1 VRVSNEKNKKYK
13 NQRSKIKM
21 TNQNAKI
28 LAFASSLRGAFFP
41 CHCEKRSDEAIW
53 VGGQEI
59 ATHPAGARN
68 DRTGNEGK

>member
-1 VRVSNEKNKKYK
+1 
-13 NQRSKIKM
+13 M

-41 CHCEKRSDEAIW
+41 CHCEERSDEAIW

-68 DRTGNEGK
+68 DRTGSAGK

>member
-1 VRVSNEKNKKYK
+1 VRVIKEENKKFK

-41 CHCEKRSDEAIW
+41 CHCEEHSDEAIS
-53 VGGQEI
+53 GGQRRS
-59 ATHPAGARN
+59 P
-68 DRTGNEGK
+68 RTLRVLAMTG

>member
-1 VRVSNEKNKKYK
+1 MTTQKSKFS
-13 NQRSKIKM
+13 RSVKECLPSQLKSPTISKHKIM
-21 TNQNAKI
+21 NDQT
-28 LAFASSLRGAFFP
+28 FP
-41 CHCEKRSDEAIW
+41 CHCEERSDEAIW